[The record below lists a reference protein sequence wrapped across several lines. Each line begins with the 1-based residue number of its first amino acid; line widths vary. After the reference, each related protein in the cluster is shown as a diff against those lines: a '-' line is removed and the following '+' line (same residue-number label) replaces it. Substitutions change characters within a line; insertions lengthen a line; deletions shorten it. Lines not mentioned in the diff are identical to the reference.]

1 MSNNSRQKRRIF
13 TMEILNE
20 ALEKSEATLIGEYK
34 HISGQIIIKFTC
46 KCGTADEK
54 KCQYIEKY
62 GASCKQCR
70 IPNAKEKRN
79 QTSLQRYGVNSV
91 LEAKE
96 IKDRIKQTN
105 MKKYGVE
112 SNLAAECVK
121 QQIKQTW
128 LEKYGVSNPNQNP
141 LIIEKTKATN
151 MERYGVSN
159 PNKLEEIKQKTKQT
173 NLEKYGVE
181 CVLQTQTVRQNAINT
196 TLERYGVDYPF
207 LLKEI
212 QDKCLKTHLER
223 YRVKYNFENPDF
235 QEKSKET
242 MMERYGVEHALQS
255 EEIREKQQKSAYSLK
270 EYKMP
275 SGEIRY
281 IQGFE
286 NYALEEL
293 IKVYSE
299 TQIMTGKGAVPRIS
313 YKIENKTHYYFPD
326 IFIPHENK
334 IIEVK
339 SEWTYGID
347 TDIIKLKGDACIS
360 QGYNFE
366 LWIYDKHGKKIESY

>member
-1 MSNNSRQKRRIF
+1 MSNNSRQKRLTF

-54 KCQYIEKY
+54 KCHYIEKY
-62 GASCKQCR
+62 GASCKYCR
-70 IPNAKEKRN
+70 IPNAKEKRK
-79 QTSLQRYGVNSV
+79 QTSLKKYGVNSV

-112 SNLAAECVK
+112 SNLAVECVK

-128 LEKYGVSNPNQNP
+128 LEKYGVSNPNQSP
-141 LIIEKTKATN
+141 LIVEKTKATN

-159 PNKLEEIKQKTKQT
+159 PNKLEEIKKKTKQT
-173 NLEKYGVE
+173 NLKKYGVE
-181 CVLQTQTVRQNAINT
+181 CVLQTQIARQNAINT
-196 TLERYGVDYPF
+196 SLERYGVEYPITI
-207 LLKEI
+207 KEI
-212 QDKCLKTHLER
+212 QDRRAENYLATHGVKCPFQHP
-223 YRVKYNFENPDF
+223 NF
-235 QEKSKET
+235 QEKLKET

-255 EEIREKQQKSAYSLK
+255 AEIHERQQKSAYSLK

-286 NYALEEL
+286 NYALDEL

-299 TQIMTGKGAVPRIS
+299 TQIMTGKGMIPRIS